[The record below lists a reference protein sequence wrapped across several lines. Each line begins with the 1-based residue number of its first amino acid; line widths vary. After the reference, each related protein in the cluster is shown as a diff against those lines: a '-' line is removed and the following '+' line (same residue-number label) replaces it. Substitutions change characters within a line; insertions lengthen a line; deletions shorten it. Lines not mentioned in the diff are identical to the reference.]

1 MARSPYGRRF
11 TLRAAAEFLDV
22 TPHTLRAL
30 VHRRQIAFHQAEAVT
45 STTTRRKRDGTT
57 GQFRRGSNY
66 FFYETELLA
75 YLARTCTP
83 AREQQAPPTPAP
95 VLRATRAD
103 GSQYADVSDLMP
115 AHRRFA

>member
-30 VHRRQIAFHQAEAVT
+30 VRRRQIAFHQDEAVT
-45 STTTRRKRDGTT
+45 STTTRRNRDGST

-75 YLARTCTP
+75 YLARTCIPATDGPSRQTP
-83 AREQQAPPTPAP
+83 AA

-115 AHRRFA
+115 AQRRFS